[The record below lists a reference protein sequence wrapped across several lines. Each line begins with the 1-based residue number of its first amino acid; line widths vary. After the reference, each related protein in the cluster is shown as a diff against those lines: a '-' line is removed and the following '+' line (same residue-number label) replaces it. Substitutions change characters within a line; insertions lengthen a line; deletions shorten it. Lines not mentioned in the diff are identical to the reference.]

1 MREAIRVAVSQG
13 LIWLING
20 PTSVWYEPVPED
32 ALTPAATLRAR
43 PERVPVTSLVKD
55 VLPGAWHE
63 GSTNGVDLTRAL
75 SQMRGEALPWGL
87 VRESILGGV
96 DSRWLQVED
105 GDAVDLQVAYRDAG
119 RLVLERPSQDTGPVL
134 PPAPPSFQPTA
145 ELEGHQ
151 IQDLADLVPDLMEAS
166 AGYQLKFRIQMVLED
181 APEEVRAGVEQL
193 IDSRLKAEP
202 RGPS

>member
-1 MREAIRVAVSQG
+1 MKVPPVASIS
-13 LIWLING
+13 LG
-20 PTSVWYEPVPED
+20 PC
-32 ALTPAATLRAR
+32 LRCAER
-43 PERVPVTSLVKD
+43 PYH
-55 VLPGAWHE
+55 GASC
-63 GSTNGVDLTRAL
+63 GRAL
-75 SQMRGEALPWGL
+75 
-87 VRESILGGV
+87 LGGV
-96 DSRWLQVED
+96 DSRWLQVKD

-134 PPAPPSFQPTA
+134 PPAPSFQPTA